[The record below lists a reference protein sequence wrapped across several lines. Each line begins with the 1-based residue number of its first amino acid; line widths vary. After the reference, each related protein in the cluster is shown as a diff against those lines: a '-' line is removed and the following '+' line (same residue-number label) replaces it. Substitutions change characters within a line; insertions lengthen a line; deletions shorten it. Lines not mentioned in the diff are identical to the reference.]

1 MYCFEIP
8 KPQDAI
14 SRILKLDSLKCRL
27 MVVELSRKTKE
38 KNVSIVS
45 RTSAGLH
52 LPVTS
57 PTSSWM
63 RAILVFCRKKLKS
76 LCRGVLNLQTAFS
89 IFAFFYECL
98 LVIKGDCSVK
108 RRGKS

>member
-38 KNVSIVS
+38 KNVFIVS

-52 LPVTS
+52 LPCS
-57 PTSSWM
+57 NISNLKLDDSNFSFLPKKIEIFM
-63 RAILVFCRKKLKS
+63 PRRLKFADGFFDFC
-76 LCRGVLNLQTAFS
+76 
-89 IFAFFYECL
+89 IFL
-98 LVIKGDCSVK
+98 
-108 RRGKS
+108 